1 MIFVGILVVALVLW
15 FGLQAYEH
23 RLIFPGSKMMQ
34 EPPENFSR
42 EREEVEFCAEDG
54 ISLHGWWFPHP
65 EAQGVLLVCHGNAGN
80 VSSRLWIAED
90 LQDVPVNIFIFDY
103 RGYGK
108 SKGIASEKGTGL
120 DVAAAW
126 EVARNRC
133 GGQESPP
140 VIIYGRSL
148 GGAVA
153 LQAATV
159 FPVRGVIL
167 ESTFT
172 SILEIALRRFPWL
185 FPRFTCRSTYRSD
198 VRISQVRSPI
208 LMAHSPDDEIIPF
221 DMGEAMYRK
230 VPNPWKFIRL
240 RGTHEEAGWQSSPEY
255 AAAVREFIR
264 RFIGTEPDPA
274 SRPLAPLLPPRRESD
289 S

>member
-1 MIFVGILVVALVLW
+1 
-15 FGLQAYEH
+15 
-23 RLIFPGSKMMQ
+23 
-34 EPPENFSR
+34 
-42 EREEVEFCAEDG
+42 
-54 ISLHGWWFPHP
+54 
-65 EAQGVLLVCHGNAGN
+65 HGNAGN
-80 VSSRLWIAED
+80 VSNRLWIAED

-126 EVARNRC
+126 EYARNRC
-133 GGQESPP
+133 GGRETPP
-140 VIIYGRSL
+140 ILIYGRSL

-159 FPVRGVIL
+159 FPARGVIL

-172 SILEIALRRFPWL
+172 SILEIANRRFPWL

-198 VRISQVRSPI
+198 LRISRVRAPVLI
-208 LMAHSPDDEIIPF
+208 AHSPDDQVIPF
-221 DMGEAMYRK
+221 DMGEALYRK

-240 RGTHEEAGWQSSPEY
+240 RGSHVEAGWQTSPEY
-255 AAAVREFIR
+255 ALAVREFVS
-264 RFIGTEPDPA
+264 RFIGTEPDSA
-274 SRPLAPLLPPRRESD
+274 SRPLAPPSPPRTESHN
-289 S
+289 